1 MEHKQS
7 PFSFWLNRQ
16 LPMSPIQNGLYS
28 NSYSTGEKVSH
39 FVHQAV
45 SRCLN
50 QKEQYQGA
58 NHMIE
63 LFTYHDRAQLDYAFQ
78 TTRLANR
85 PEFGQESLR

>member
-1 MEHKQS
+1 
-7 PFSFWLNRQ
+7 
-16 LPMSPIQNGLYS
+16 MSPIQNGLYS
-28 NSYSTGEKVSH
+28 NSYSAGEKVSH

-63 LFTYHDRAQLDYAFQ
+63 LFTYHARAQSDCFQ
-78 TTRLANR
+78 TTRPANR